1 MNSDVTPQ
9 SDATGSPLPE
19 NGQTATRYLLWI
31 DGVGTWLVL
40 WNNQIVVGGPG
51 SDDRRA
57 DVALLADLTRRH
69 ATIIREGESYRL
81 LAHAPTRVSGRTVP
95 DQTWLNDRYEIGL
108 GRNVRLRFHLPSV
121 LSSTA
126 VLRFESDHRPE
137 RALDGVILMEDT
149 CLLGPGSGQHICCR
163 DWPESLVL
171 FRRENR
177 FFCKSRVAL
186 SSAGRLID
194 EHSPLQVGNVVSGTG
209 ISFRL
214 EAIP

>member
-1 MNSDVTPQ
+1 MTSDATPQ
-9 SDATGSPLPE
+9 TDATGSQE
-19 NGQTATRYLLWI
+19 SGTGDQATRYLLWI

-40 WNNQIVVGGPG
+40 WDERIVVGGPG
-51 SDDRRA
+51 SDNRGA

-81 LAHAPTRVSGRTVP
+81 EAHASTTVSGRVVT

-108 GRNVRLRFHLPSV
+108 GRNVRLRFQLPSV

-137 RALDGVILMEDT
+137 RALDGVVLMEDT
-149 CLLGPGSGQHICCR
+149 CLLGPGGGQHICCR

-171 FRRENR
+171 FRRDNR

-186 SSAGRLID
+186 TSAGRLID
-194 EHSPLQVGNVVSGTG
+194 EQSPLAVGSVVSGPG